1 MLNVNNLKNG
11 ITFVFKATPYLVLD
25 AQHSKSGRGQA
36 HVKVKARNLLNQ
48 SIVVLTFT
56 GGDKVAKAHVSK
68 SKVEFLYVEDD
79 HYIFLDATTY
89 EQVMIEST
97 IIAPWADLLTNNLTI
112 EIQRYEGTIINVVLP
127 EKIMMTIVKTQQ
139 AVRGNTSSNPQKS
152 AQTDSGLVLQV
163 PIFIKE
169 NDRIFVNSEQK
180 KYVSKA

>member
-1 MLNVNNLKNG
+1 MLNVNNLKHG

-56 GGDKVAKAHVSK
+56 GGDKVTKAHVAK

-89 EQVMIEST
+89 EQVMI
-97 IIAPWADLLTNNLTI
+97 
-112 EIQRYEGTIINVVLP
+112 
-127 EKIMMTIVKTQQ
+127 
-139 AVRGNTSSNPQKS
+139 KS
-152 AQTDSGLVLQV
+152 DV
-163 PIFIKE
+163 IKP
-169 NDRIFVNSEQK
+169 
-180 KYVSKA
+180 